1 MATINIPSKKT
12 LTYQKK
18 KKLMLH
24 AYEIKFMI
32 NNIRYNFNAEINKD
46 FKEFLDKKKLNFFK
60 II

>member
-1 MATINIPSKKT
+1 
-12 LTYQKK
+12 
-18 KKLMLH
+18 MLH

-46 FKEFLDKKKLNFFK
+46 FKEFLDKKKLNFSK

>member
-24 AYEIKFMI
+24 AYEIKFII
-32 NNIRYNFNAEINKD
+32 NSKKYSFKADLPEYFKNFLVKNNFKQKD
-46 FKEFLDKKKLNFFK
+46 F
-60 II
+60 